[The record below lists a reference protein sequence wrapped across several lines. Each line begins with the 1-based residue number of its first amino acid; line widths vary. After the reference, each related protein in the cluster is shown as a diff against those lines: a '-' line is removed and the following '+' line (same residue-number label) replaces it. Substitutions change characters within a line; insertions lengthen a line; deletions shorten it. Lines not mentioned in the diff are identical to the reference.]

1 MRLFLA
7 ACLSVATIV
16 SALPAAAQE
25 RSLSF
30 SLRVG
35 ASAIPD
41 YPGSDDFEAE
51 PEVGFTFGS
60 LRLGRLNLGE
70 GVRAAPRNG
79 FSISPAF
86 RVIGDRDSSDSSD
99 LEGTED
105 IDTAVEL
112 GFRVKY
118 QETDWMVFGEARRG
132 VTGHSG
138 FTGTVGADFIYRPSD
153 RWLFTAGPRLN
164 FGDDEF
170 ADTYFGVQTGGTAN
184 FDSFDA
190 DGGILGGGL
199 EVAGSYFINDRWA
212 IEGAVSYERLL
223 NDAGDSPITRS
234 GTDDQFRVRLGLSR
248 VFNLNF

>member
-7 ACLSVATIV
+7 SCLTVATFAA
-16 SALPAAAQE
+16 ALPAAAQE

-41 YPGSDDFEAE
+41 YPGSDDFEAA
-51 PEVGFTFGS
+51 PDIGFTFGS
-60 LRLGRLNLGE
+60 LKFGGINLGE
-70 GVRAAPRNG
+70 GARAAPKNG

-86 RVIGDRDSSDSSD
+86 RVIGDRDSDDSSD
-99 LEGTED
+99 LEGLDD

-112 GFRVKY
+112 GLRAKY
-118 QETDWMVFGEARRG
+118 QETDWMIYAEARRG

-138 FTGTVGADFIYRPSD
+138 FTGTVGADFIFRPSE
-153 RWLFTAGPRLN
+153 RWLFTAGPRMN

-170 ADTYFGVQTGGTAN
+170 ADTYFGVPTGGTAN

-199 EVAGSYFINDRWA
+199 EVTGSYFINDKWA
-212 IEGAVSYERLL
+212 VEGAVSYEKLL

-234 GTDDQFRVRLGLSR
+234 GSDDQFRVRLGISR